1 MALEEVIEYKR
12 QKKELISSLSIQKNE
27 NKKLQAKIEELRREL
42 RHTHSG
48 DLKDRGGY
56 QEKGVVEVSIEGSL
70 FDIFSEDIY
79 KNSNI
84 SKLYMNL
91 TEKEAFQK

>member
-1 MALEEVIEYKR
+1 M
-12 QKKELISSLSIQKNE
+12 
-27 NKKLQAKIEELRREL
+27 
-42 RHTHSG
+42 
-48 DLKDRGGY
+48 
-56 QEKGVVEVSIEGSL
+56 EVSIEGSL

-91 TEKEAFQK
+91 TEKGAF